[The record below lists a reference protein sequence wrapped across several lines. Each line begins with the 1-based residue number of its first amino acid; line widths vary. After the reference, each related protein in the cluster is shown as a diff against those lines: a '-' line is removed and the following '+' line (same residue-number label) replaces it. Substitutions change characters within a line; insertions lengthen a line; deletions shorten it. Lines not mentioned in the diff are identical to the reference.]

1 MRYLLGVDVGTTG
14 TKTILFRQD
23 GRIIGQA
30 YRAYPTATPKVGFSE
45 QNPLDWWNAVCE
57 TVKEVCSD
65 PQIRSGVA
73 AIALSTQGG
82 TTAALDAEGNAVRP
96 AIVWNDRRCQEEL
109 RELQQQS
116 LGVDVYQLSGWKAS
130 ASMPMLHCRWLQKH
144 EPENFQKIR
153 MLLSVPDYLAWKMT
167 GTASVD
173 ISNAGICRFA
183 DIRQRKYCKE
193 LLDYA
198 GLKEAEMAPI
208 VGSGEPI
215 GTLTK
220 AAAEELNLSTDV
232 MLVSGAHDQYA
243 VSLGAGACRAGDVLI
258 GTGTSW
264 VVTSLSDQPD
274 FDSGLAQSVP
284 AVPGLWGS
292 LKSLSSGGVCLEW
305 WRKNLAR
312 EEGGELLPFGTI
324 NEEVAKRKAGADGL
338 FFYPFSG
345 HFGKDKAFHKAS
357 FVGMDLSHDRFHLA
371 RAIMEGVAFQ
381 SLWMLDYFRAQPS
394 DMGLKLAGGAA
405 KSRLWCQIVA
415 NTANMPVRIPE
426 TADLACVGAAIL
438 AGVGSGVYA
447 NAEEGYRR
455 LAVADSIIEPEAD
468 QVPLYQE
475 MFARYKETAKLLG
488 NLYEQLSG

>member
-1 MRYLLGVDVGTTG
+1 MVG
-14 TKTILFRQD
+14 
-23 GRIIGQA
+23 
-30 YRAYPTATPKVGFSE
+30 
-45 QNPLDWWNAVCE
+45 
-57 TVKEVCSD
+57 
-65 PQIRSGVA
+65 
-73 AIALSTQGG
+73 
-82 TTAALDAEGNAVRP
+82 LDADGNPVRP
-96 AIVWNDRRCQEEL
+96 AIVWNDKRCAEELQLLQEE
-109 RELQQQS
+109 S
-116 LGVDVYQLSGWKAS
+116 LSIDVYQLTGWKSS
-130 ASMPMLHCRWLQKH
+130 ATMPVLHCRWLQKY
-144 EPENFQKIR
+144 EPENYKKIR
-153 MLLSVPDYLAWKMT
+153 MFLSVPDYLAWKMT
-167 GTASVD
+167 GIASVD

-183 DIRQRKYCKE
+183 DIRQKKYNKA

-198 GLKEAEMAPI
+198 GLKEEQMASL

-232 MLVSGAHDQYA
+232 LLVSGAHDQYA
-243 VSLGAGACRAGDVLI
+243 VSLGAGAQKAGDILI

-264 VVTSLSDQPD
+264 VVTSLSDEPD

-312 EEGGELLPFGTI
+312 EEGGELLPFEMI
-324 NEEVAKRKAGADGL
+324 NQEVAKRKAGADGL

-357 FVGMDLSHDRFHLA
+357 FIGMDLSHDRFHLA

-381 SLWMLDYFRAQPS
+381 SLWMLEYFHSQPS

-405 KSRLWCQIVA
+405 RSRLWCQMVA
-415 NTANMPVRIPE
+415 NTANIPVRIPK
-426 TADLACVGAAIL
+426 TADLACVGAAIM
-438 AGVGSGVYA
+438 AGVGCGVYA
-447 NAEEGYRR
+447 NVEEGYRR
-455 LAVADSIIEPEAD
+455 LAVDDSMIEPEVD

-475 MFARYKETAKLLG
+475 MFARYKKTAKLLG
-488 NLYEQLSG
+488 NLYEQQNG